1 MNIKKKLSIEHERLD
16 MEKSKQETKEVLMI
30 MGEDLNI
37 YNPMQRQYYLL
48 NQQKIISKLLGQGG
62 ATV

>member
-1 MNIKKKLSIEHERLD
+1 MNIKKLSIEHERLD

-48 NQQKIISKLLGQGG
+48 KQQKIISKLLGQGG
-62 ATV
+62 ATI

>member
-1 MNIKKKLSIEHERLD
+1 MNIKKLSIEHERLD

-48 NQQKIISKLLGQGG
+48 KQQKIISKLLGQGG

>member
-1 MNIKKKLSIEHERLD
+1 MNIKKLSIEHERLD

>member
-1 MNIKKKLSIEHERLD
+1 MNIKKLSIEDERLD

-48 NQQKIISKLLGQGG
+48 KQQKIISKLLGQGG
-62 ATV
+62 ATI